1 MLQRRVGMRI
11 SEMREKWGMSQAELA
26 RRLNVST
33 SSIKTWENGFGYP
46 SVENCIGLSEVFH
59 VSSEYFFAPKCRRVI
74 SLDHLSDFQV
84 RMMYNVLDFIEETRE
99 HKRQAMGIKKKPVRH
114 ESILPGDKK

>member
-11 SEMREKWGMSQAELA
+11 QEMREKWGMSQEELA
-26 RRLNVST
+26 KRLNVSV
-33 SSIKTWENGFGYP
+33 SAIKTWENGSAYP
-46 SVENCIGLSEVFH
+46 SVENCIGLTEVFH
-59 VSSEYFFAPKCRRVI
+59 VTSEYFFAPKCMRVI

-99 HKRQAMGIKKKPVRH
+99 YKRKAAGIKKKPVNNPKMKG
-114 ESILPGDKK
+114 E